1 MSKPGR
7 RLLRP
12 LVRRLLPGAQVGGQ
26 VAATSRELVV
36 AGADDSPIPVTDEG
50 RGPAILLLHAGSANR
65 SSWAGVAAALS
76 VRFRVLRFDRWTYR
90 GGHAGAAPAGAGTM
104 AAEVRDVLAV
114 TAAVGERPLL
124 VGHSSG
130 AVVAL
135 ESALAAPT
143 TFSGMVLYEPPL
155 AVDQPLGGEALRRAR
170 AALDAGDPDRAIT
183 IHMREIVGAGRLG
196 IAAMRRVAPVWQ
208 VVRGYARAQIADDE
222 AIESL
227 GVGLDRYARLDLP
240 VLLLG
245 GGRSP
250 AHLRERLDA
259 LAAVLPGWTRWSSWT
274 GRATWPTCARPAR
287 SPRSSRPSPTAWR
300 PRRGRGRRPGRGGRP
315 RGRSRTP
322 CSRRTARP
330 GRSG

>member
-1 MSKPGR
+1 MSRPGR

-36 AGADDSPIPVTDEG
+36 AGAGDSPITVTDEG
-50 RGPAILLLHAGSANR
+50 QGPAILLLHPGSANR
-65 SSWAGVAAALS
+65 SSWAGVAAALA

-90 GGHAGAAPAGAGTM
+90 GGHAGTAPAGADTM
-104 AAEVRDVLAV
+104 DAEVRDVLAV
-114 TAAVGERPLL
+114 AAAAGRLLL

-135 ESALAAPT
+135 ESALAAPAG
-143 TFSGMVLYEPPL
+143 FSGMVLYEPPV
-155 AVDQPLGGEALRRAR
+155 AVDEPLGGEALRRAR

-183 IHMREIVGAGRLG
+183 IHMREIVGAGRIG
-196 IAAMRRVAPVWQ
+196 IAAMRRVPPVWQ
-208 VVRGYARAQIADDE
+208 VVRDHAAAQITDDE

-227 GVGLDRYARLDLP
+227 GVGLGRYARLDLP

-250 AHLRERLDA
+250 AHMRERLDA
-259 LAAVLPGWTRWSSWT
+259 LAAVLPRLDSTVVLPAQGHMANL
-274 GRATWPTCARPAR
+274 RA
-287 SPRSSRPSPTAWR
+287 
-300 PRRGRGRRPGRGGRP
+300 PGEVAKVIAAFADRLP
-315 RGRSRTP
+315 P
-322 CSRRTARP
+322 
-330 GRSG
+330 